1 MSKLKKDAQ
10 SLGYCTP
17 RLFFDSLHRDKEF
30 ELTASLNG
38 QFTKVEYI
46 DKYSTWEEL
55 TVLLIERNG
64 EVVALDRNEL
74 TSLESIYEKLDEFDY
89 LG

>member
-1 MSKLKKDAQ
+1 LSKLKKDAET
-10 SLGYCTP
+10 LGYSTP
-17 RLFFDSLHRDKEF
+17 RLFFDSLHRAKEF
-30 ELTASLNG
+30 EITASING
-38 QFTKVEYI
+38 QFTRVEFI

-55 TVLLIERNG
+55 TVLLIERKG
-64 EVVALDRNEL
+64 EVAALDRNEL

>member
-1 MSKLKKDAQ
+1 LSKLKKDAQ
-10 SLGYCTP
+10 ALGYCTP

-38 QFTKVEYI
+38 QFTRVEYL
-46 DKYSTWEEL
+46 DKYSDWEEL
-55 TVLLIERNG
+55 NLLMIEKDSRV
-64 EVVALDRNEL
+64 EILDRYEL